1 MIINE
6 TNFKIKLKNGEDML
20 LRDFYYQNYPSFCSF
35 ASRFLSNKYEVEDIV
50 QECFIS
56 FWELDNEFSCIE
68 SVKTF
73 FYTSIRN
80 SCLDIIKHEKVKSKF
95 VEFQKRIVDS
105 KEYFLD
111 NVLKQEVYHYVHE
124 QIGKLS
130 TMEKKVIL
138 MALNDKSNKEIA
150 EKLGIKLNTVKTHK
164 QRAYKFLRQK
174 VKRFLFF
181 IFQQ

>member
-6 TNFKIKLKNGEDML
+6 TNYKIKLQNGEVML
-20 LRDFYYQNYPSFCSF
+20 LRDFYYRNYASFCSF
-35 ASRFLSNKYEVEDIV
+35 ASKYLSDEYEVEDVV

-56 FWELDNEFSCIE
+56 FWELDNVFSNIE
-68 SVKTF
+68 SVKSF

-80 SCLDIIKHEKVKSKF
+80 SCLDIIKHERVKSKF
-95 VEFQKRIVDS
+95 VELQKRIVDS

-124 QIGKLS
+124 QIGKLPA
-130 TMEKKVIL
+130 MEKKVVL
-138 MALNDKSNKEIA
+138 MTLNDKSNKEIA
-150 EKLGIKLNTVKTHK
+150 EKLGIKINTVKTHK
-164 QRAYKFLRQK
+164 QRAYKFLRQN

-181 IFQQ
+181 IFQR